1 MRGDFTRL
9 FNNRENGYSRLLL
22 QQGRV
27 LIDSDFNEAQ
37 DIIAQAVRTLAEV
50 VIGPHGGEPGAFLIS
65 AAERETD
72 FNIGRGRY
80 YVQGVLT
87 ESTGD
92 VTYLGQ
98 FDDERELPQGA
109 YLAYLDV
116 WEQQVTSLEEP
127 GIREVALGGPDT
139 ATRAR
144 VRWQVRL
151 MPMREPP
158 QEETIEEWLAAR
170 AIPSTTA
177 LMRART
183 RPAEDEEDPC
193 ITAPDSRYRG
203 AENQLYRVEIHA
215 GNVDHDG
222 QGIDREPTIKWSR
235 ENGSVVYPV
244 EDGPDVS
251 DDGTVTFT
259 LAHLGRDDGRF
270 GLSPGDWVEY
280 LNDSYIRYEEA
291 GPLLQVQMVDRVTR
305 QVTAV
310 APEGTK
316 FKTGSYPLLRRW
328 DHKSEAEDGA
338 VPVSACGP
346 EGWLEL
352 EDHIEI
358 CFDVNAG
365 DQYRTG
371 DYWLIPARTVTGD
384 IIGPRDENDKA
395 LPAAARGVTHYYAP
409 LARISI
415 NGDGLAIEEQYRRCV
430 RLAATENACP

>member
-9 FNNRENGYSRLLL
+9 FNNQEKDFSRLLL

-37 DIIAQAVRTLAEV
+37 DIMTQAIRTLAEV
-50 VIGPHGGEPGAFLIS
+50 VIGPHGGEPEAFLIS
-65 AAERETD
+65 AVERGID
-72 FNIGRGRY
+72 FNIGPGKY
-80 YVQGVLT
+80 YVQGILS
-87 ESTGD
+87 ESKGD

-98 FDDERELPQGA
+98 FNDERELPEGA
-109 YLAYLDV
+109 FLAYLDV
-116 WEQQVTSLEEP
+116 WEQHVTSLEEP

-144 VRWQVRL
+144 IRWRVRL
-151 MPMREPP
+151 MPMRELPG
-158 QEETIEEWLAAR
+158 EETVEEWLAAR
-170 AIPSTTA
+170 TLPLSTA
-177 LMRART
+177 VMRART
-183 RPAEDEEDPC
+183 RPAQDEEDPC

-222 QGIDREPTIKWSR
+222 ERIDQEPTIKWSR

-280 LNDSYIRYEEA
+280 LNDSYVRYEEA
-291 GPLLQVQMVDRVTR
+291 GPMLKVQMVDRVVR

-310 APEGTK
+310 APEGTE
-316 FKTGSYPLLRRW
+316 FKTGISPLLRRW

-338 VPVSACGP
+338 VPTSACEP
-346 EGWLEL
+346 EGWLKL

-358 CFDVNAG
+358 CFDANADG
-365 DQYRTG
+365 QYRSG
-371 DYWLIPARTVTGD
+371 DYWLIPARTVIGD
-384 IIGPRDENDKA
+384 IIWPRDEAEKA
-395 LPAAARGVTHYYAP
+395 LSAAARGVIHYYAP
-409 LARISI
+409 LARILI
-415 NGDGLAIEEQYRRCV
+415 DGDSLTIEHYRRCV
-430 RLAATENACP
+430 QLAATVDACSS